1 MPSLR
6 PNSCFLHAPVNA
18 VTVGTRWIC
27 LAVGNRVLVGSVD
40 GESNSDFKLVTELPR
55 GAVITALEQ
64 HVVDDANCKAGV
76 ILVIG
81 SGDSV
86 FVLNPLLLEW
96 RAGDHHLTQ
105 LVLEDMARVL
115 RIRSL
120 GPGAGVLVITAI
132 SSAYILCEESLSWV
146 RASGEA
152 PLLVRYAATGLGVAL
167 AADAVLEGDGDGMTV
182 FTGTYAGS
190 IAVWRLPVAAAQ
202 KQNNEEETEAT
213 RGALIPFSWINAH
226 RQGCAVFAVKAIT
239 LRDRL
244 EADQMRFCI
253 ATCSDDRTAT
263 LYISDGINCLAN
275 MMEELKWTCCWRGAG
290 ASFSRRRVFDVS
302 MYFTAENNGTMFFA
316 TGSEDGSVHAFVFNF
331 QELLNATSTKNLKE
345 ITKKN
350 ALLATT
356 VGRQLLHR
364 GHQHDGRGVYK
375 VALLRNP
382 TFNTIAVVSCGFDGA
397 VYCTPLSAH
406 AARRGEIV
414 SQKEKPKRHVRGVVC
429 DDVGS
434 LLACT
439 EDELIIF
446 PLDPKGKERRLSI
459 PITDAKKDIPSCI
472 KVAAGSIWRGRQ
484 QFFLAL
490 IGTTGGNLYG
500 TWYNLTGTQSQFQE
514 EVEKELVN
522 IFVLLHA
529 SSSRASKVLLVQGMH
544 WQERVLIASI
554 HADGNL
560 ILLETHTLDE
570 RVSEVRVTR
579 RCAGVHTT
587 ALSICIFASPMEDD
601 EKEHRTPSPKRQK
614 RRQQQQRQQQGHQRT
629 QPWYLG
635 IFVGDDEG
643 GLSIDL
649 VRINDY
655 AYTATTL
662 LFREP
667 LFREPIASVIRETRH
682 INCPC
687 ERITVLSTQ
696 GEWRVVLLHVEGQCV
711 DIVPVSSPLRLPWRI
726 SSVLACSDTVA
737 VTMFGTDISVYR
749 RRLTRFSWHLVE
761 EYHGVKAPRLL
772 SATIPADISGV
783 GGLPVFVCHCS
794 DGVQAE
800 WFACDWLSETR
811 ILSGG
816 AIIGREYNTALF
828 LPSPAFAVVCG
839 SENSMLTV
847 LLAPHSPR
855 MGMDAPL
862 TITGPHDSNILA
874 MAICVT
880 NGDGSMMRFVTVG
893 GLATLVLWEWSTY
906 HNWRV
911 VAHVSQQHESTSAF
925 PAANDRKKEGC
936 GVPRF
941 LSVCTTPEEIV
952 VGGSDGILRVFSP
965 NDSLRL
971 LCEARFPT
979 STPKPMMAV
988 ATLNARNRL
997 VVVGDTSG
1005 TVGVCNVADGNFTTH
1020 FTWAK
1025 SAVNAI
1031 AVGRR
1036 IGFQSQKQEEQQQR
1050 YGQEREEGEK
1060 GKGVEDT
1067 FAVWRVLAAM
1077 DSGDVVLLH
1086 VGVLAIG
1093 VICVVRVGLTAA
1105 RGISWITGSP
1115 NDDTDDD
1122 AAVAVNGECLTY
1134 LQTCGVQS
1142 AAGGTE
1148 MLRVAWHTR
1157 VNVRGVSGLAVASPT
1172 RRSACAVVVGEGV
1185 EAIPLYAD
1193 RDNT

>member
-1 MPSLR
+1 MACPSLR
-6 PNSCFLHAPVNA
+6 PNSYFLHAPVNA
-18 VTVGTRWIC
+18 VTVGAQWIC
-27 LAVGNRVLVGSVD
+27 LAVGNRVLVGSAD
-40 GESNSDFKLVTELPR
+40 GGSDSEFQVVTELPY

-64 HVVDDANCKAGV
+64 HVVNNVNCRAGV

-86 FVLNPLLLEW
+86 FVLNPPLWEW
-96 RAGDHHLTQ
+96 RGGDHHLTQ

-132 SSAYILCEESLSWV
+132 SSAYIIQEERLSWM

-152 PLLVRYAATGLGVAL
+152 PFLVRYAATGLGVAL

-190 IAVWRLPVAAAQ
+190 IAVWRLPVADAQ
-202 KQNNEEETEAT
+202 KQKNEEETETT
-213 RGALIPFSWINAH
+213 RGALIPLSWINAH
-226 RQGCAVFAVKAIT
+226 HQGCAVFAVKAIT
-239 LRDRL
+239 LKDRM
-244 EADQMRFCI
+244 EAGSVHFCV

-263 LYISDGINCLAN
+263 LYTSDSINSLAN
-275 MMEELKWTCCWRGAG
+275 MREGLKWTCCWRGAG
-290 ASFSRRRVFDVS
+290 TSFSRRRVFDVS
-302 MYFTAENNGTMFFA
+302 MYFTAENDGTLFFA
-316 TGSEDGSVHAFVFNF
+316 TGSEDGSVHVFAFHSREV
-331 QELLNATSTKNLKE
+331 LNAASRKNLKE

-350 ALLATT
+350 VVSSVT
-356 VGRQLLHR
+356 VGQRLLHR

-382 TFNTIAVVSCGFDGA
+382 TSNTIAVVSCGFDGA
-397 VYCTPLSAH
+397 VHYTPLSPH
-406 AARRGEIV
+406 ASRRGTIV
-414 SQKEKPKRHVRGVVC
+414 AQNEKPKRHVRGVVC
-429 DDVGS
+429 DDVGN

-446 PLDPKGKERRLSI
+446 PLNPKGKERRLSI
-459 PITDAKKDIPSCI
+459 PIADAKKDMPSCI
-472 KVAAGSIWRGRQ
+472 KVAAGSFWKGRQ
-484 QFFLAL
+484 QYFLAL
-490 IGTTGGNLYG
+490 IGTTGGNIYG
-500 TWYNLTGTQSQFQE
+500 MWYNLTGTQPQLQE
-514 EVEKELVN
+514 GEEEKELAK

-529 SSSRASKVLLVQGMH
+529 SSSRRSKVLFVQGKH

-560 ILLETHTLDE
+560 LLLEAHPLHE
-570 RVSEVRVTR
+570 RASEVRMTR
-579 RCAGVHTT
+579 HCAGVHTT
-587 ALSICIFASPMEDD
+587 GLSICIFASPIEDD
-601 EKEHRTPSPKRQK
+601 EKKHQITPPEQQK
-614 RRQQQQRQQQGHQRT
+614 QKQQQGYQRT
-629 QPWYLG
+629 RLLYFG

-643 GLSIDL
+643 GLSLDL
-649 VRINDY
+649 VRIKDY

-667 LFREPIASVIRETRH
+667 LFREPIACVIRETRH
-682 INCPC
+682 INSPF

-696 GEWRVVLLHVEGQCV
+696 GEWRVVMVHVEGQCV
-711 DIVPVSSPLRLPWRI
+711 DIVPVSCPLRLPWRI
-726 SSVLACSDTVA
+726 SSVLACTETVA

-749 RRLTRFSWHLVE
+749 RHLSRFGWHLAE
-761 EYHGVKAPRLL
+761 EYHGVRAPRLL
-772 SATIPADISGV
+772 SATIPIDISGV
-783 GGLPVFVCHCS
+783 SDIPVFVCHCS

-800 WFACDWLSETR
+800 WFACDSLSETR

-828 LPSPAFAVVCG
+828 LPSPAFAVICG

-847 LLAPHSPR
+847 LLTPHSPR

-874 MAICVT
+874 MAVCIT
-880 NGDGSMMRFVTVG
+880 NGDGNRVRFVTVG
-893 GLATLVLWEWSTY
+893 GLATLALWEWSTY

-911 VAHVSQQHESTSAF
+911 VAHVSQQHECTSAF
-925 PAANDRKKEGC
+925 PAATDNETEGR

-941 LSVCTTPEEIV
+941 LSVCTTLEEIV
-952 VGGSDGILRVFSP
+952 VGGSDGILRVFSS

-988 ATLNARNRL
+988 ATLNANNRL

-1005 TVGVCNVADGNFTTH
+1005 TVGVCNVTDGSFTTH
-1020 FTWAK
+1020 LTWAK

-1050 YGQEREEGEK
+1050 DEQKREEGEK
-1060 GKGVEDT
+1060 GRGVEDA

-1086 VGVLAIG
+1086 VGVSAIG

-1105 RGISWITGSP
+1105 CGVSWITGST

-1122 AAVAVNGECLTY
+1122 AAVVVNGERLTY
-1134 LQTCGVQS
+1134 LQTCGVET
-1142 AAGGTE
+1142 AAGRTE
-1148 MLRVAWHTR
+1148 MLRVSWHTR
-1157 VNVRGVSGLAVASPT
+1157 VNVRGVSGLAVASST
-1172 RRSACAVVVGEGV
+1172 RRSTCAVVVGEGV
-1185 EAIPLYAD
+1185 EAIPLCAD
-1193 RDNT
+1193 CNNT